1 MEKPDYYNN
10 SKPKADNKHK
20 IKWKKCMNYESCG
33 KEFWSEHKFHR
44 LCPSCRRRYS

>member
-20 IKWKKCMNYESCG
+20 KEMKKCMNFEICNN
-33 KEFWSEHKFHR
+33 EFLSEHKFHR